1 MTLIIMGLLG
11 LPGQAQIWSPA
22 YFISSGFT
30 SAYGKPAIA
39 FDSQGRLHTIFMGEK
54 SAGQPHLHHRV
65 LNYSQWSAAYD
76 LPGPNFKEPGVDMA
90 IDSNDHIHV
99 AGIYRTNGDGPYTVW
114 YWNYNGSQWTGPEQI
129 SSGTKEAT
137 SFAIDVDRHND
148 AHIVYLQAGGTGGK
162 GDIYYRKRQSGV
174 WQGIRNVTNTSSPNP
189 YGSDS
194 PDIKV
199 DKDGNTLHIVW
210 HDEFSGKPRVYY
222 TQNTN
227 LGDPNAWWPSNQ
239 WQQLSANNYG
249 KAPSVFLDNN
259 NQPFIFWYDDWDT
272 GNRTWV
278 LRYWTGS
285 AWSAKLSLGSEV
297 PYHLAF
303 DQNNLM
309 HYVYG
314 QTAPSTLRLFYKTF
328 NLTSFSTPLQI
339 NNDPLTYKTDF
350 ANIAIGAQGQPHIIW
365 EERQGSTSLSA
376 RVFFTTRGSLG
387 APPPV
392 NNFAV
397 SASDSTCRLS
407 WRNPDAPNLS
417 TVTIRVRNDQYPSGP
432 WDGTPVISQPASV
445 LANELRSEER
455 RVGKECLSSW

>member
-1 MTLIIMGLLG
+1 M
-11 LPGQAQIWSPA
+11 
-22 YFISSGFT
+22 
-30 SAYGKPAIA
+30 
-39 FDSQGRLHTIFMGEK
+39 
-54 SAGQPHLHHRV
+54 
-65 LNYSQWSAAYD
+65 
-76 LPGPNFKEPGVDMA
+76 
-90 IDSNDHIHV
+90 
-99 AGIYRTNGDGPYTVW
+99 
-114 YWNYNGSQWTGPEQI
+114 
-129 SSGTKEAT
+129 
-137 SFAIDVDRHND
+137 
-148 AHIVYLQAGGTGGK
+148 
-162 GDIYYRKRQSGV
+162 
-174 WQGIRNVTNTSSPNP
+174 
-189 YGSDS
+189 
-194 PDIKV
+194 
-199 DKDGNTLHIVW
+199 
-210 HDEFSGKPRVYY
+210 
-222 TQNTN
+222 
-227 LGDPNAWWPSNQ
+227 
-239 WQQLSANNYG
+239 
-249 KAPSVFLDNN
+249 
-259 NQPFIFWYDDWDT
+259 
-272 GNRTWV
+272 

-445 LANELRSEER
+445 LANELFIHSPLPNGVPHYYAIFTRSHTGDFSAGQFASGTPHRVTAMEAKQMPDGSVVDLWQMVVTAIFPVDSCFYIADPDRASGLRVDATPTGLSEGDFVNVGGQMGTRFLSGNAAER
-455 RVGKECLSSW
+455 QIVNATFQKTGQTGPVIPLAMTGWSVGGGAAAPLIPGVMDGTGLNNFGSLVTIWGRVTLKLSANIWVDDGSGVIAAANRAGVVVRCPSTSIPVSVGDMVQVTGIVQGSIPVGWTENQRLVVMRDWTDLVKRD